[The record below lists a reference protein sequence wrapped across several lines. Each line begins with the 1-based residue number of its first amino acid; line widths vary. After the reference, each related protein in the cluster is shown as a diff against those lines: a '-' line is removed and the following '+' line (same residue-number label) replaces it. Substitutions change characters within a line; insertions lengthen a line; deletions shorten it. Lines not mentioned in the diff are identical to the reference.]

1 MLKERINLA
10 INVDEAIKRGRDLK
24 SQGITYSM
32 YGSRDGSDGSADCSG
47 FIYNCIRFGGG
58 SKYHI
63 IPSTETLHDYLGKN
77 GYKLVAENKKFNGK
91 KGDIVIAGKK
101 GQSAGAGGHVGMLLG
116 GPNWIECT
124 ANSRAGKNGGVIES
138 HFDTRYVEMG
148 RPYYYVYRPNSTTD
162 KAPKKEE
169 KKSAPKKKSSGKVA
183 VDGKWGSD
191 FTKTL
196 QKVYGTTQDGV
207 ISGQIK
213 NSANKNVY
221 AAQWGKGGSNVVK
234 AMQKNV
240 KAKGVYSGSID
251 GNIGPKFVDGMQRIA
266 GTSNDGVISPVSNVV
281 KYMQKQVNAGKK
293 PF

>member
-1 MLKERINLA
+1 MN
-10 INVDEAIKRGRDLK
+10 
-24 SQGITYSM
+24 
-32 YGSRDGSDGSADCSG
+32 
-47 FIYNCIRFGGG
+47 
-58 SKYHI
+58 I
-63 IPSTETLHDYLGKN
+63 I
-77 GYKLVAENKKFNGK
+77 
-91 KGDIVIAGKK
+91 
-101 GQSAGAGGHVGMLLG
+101 AGGHTGIISEG
-116 GPNWIECT
+116 NSWIEQT
-124 ANSRAGKNGGVIES
+124 ANKRAGANGGVLEID
-138 HFDTRYVEMG
+138 FDTRYAEMG

-169 KKSAPKKKSSGKVA
+169 KKSAPKKKSSGKIA

-191 FTKTL
+191 FTKAL
-196 QKVYGTTQDGV
+196 QKVYGKTQDGV

-234 AMQKNV
+234 AMQKKV
-240 KAKGVYSGSID
+240 KAKGVYSGPID

-266 GTSNDGVISPVSNVV
+266 GTSNDGVISPVSDVV